1 MWMVQRTEHP
11 APAAARH
18 RQTHRLPAGQATR
31 DFSQRR
37 QADGL
42 ARHLRAVPREAFSAP
57 ADRSRR
63 LMGKI
68 EIIGAQPDPLPP
80 PAVRCPHCKTERPP
94 YGFILNGGDL
104 GIVGQVQY
112 FTIFCGA
119 TVSGAEEK

>member
-1 MWMVQRTEHP
+1 
-11 APAAARH
+11 
-18 RQTHRLPAGQATR
+18 
-31 DFSQRR
+31 
-37 QADGL
+37 
-42 ARHLRAVPREAFSAP
+42 
-57 ADRSRR
+57 
-63 LMGKI
+63 MGKI

-119 TVSGAEEK
+119 TVSGAEEKDALRICGCILGVHIIGYRPPQDPSQIAALQQALKGGPAQ